1 MGQDR
6 SQERKGQAA
15 WMEQW
20 VLRGAV
26 TPRPAALSLVSPR
39 RPGEQGCE
47 SKCVKKPRSPSQNL
61 ETAAM
66 EGLGAIGHGPLAQKH
81 LQYITFGV
89 VQRLR

>member
-1 MGQDR
+1 
-6 SQERKGQAA
+6 
-15 WMEQW
+15 MEQW

-39 RPGEQGCE
+39 RPGEHGCE
-47 SKCVKKPRSPSQNL
+47 SKCVKKPRSPSQNI